1 MKNSKITFI
10 MFTTLYLVLGAL
22 YLIGG
27 ADPDSS
33 FYYFDNLLVRFI
45 GTTFIISGIGL
56 FLKKEI
62 ARKGIIFAL
71 ILSLI
76 EIVIG
81 IPQNVGVVELNIE
94 VIFLLI
100 LFIPGLMYYTSLKDG
115 VPNENSEKPHI
126 NNKIEISEENGTVED
141 KVRRELLM
149 EKKINGAV
157 NWFYWIAG
165 LSVINTVVLFFD
177 GNVSFVI
184 GLGITQ
190 LIDGFAYDISDQFG
204 VISIICGIVINLL
217 IAGTFVFLGIMAK
230 KLKKWSFI
238 SGMILY
244 GLDTIIFL
252 IFNDFYGMAF
262 HIVALVCIYN
272 GFKALK
278 KSDEENNKVSF
289 TYVEVE

>member
-1 MKNSKITFI
+1 MKNNKITFI

-56 FLKKEI
+56 FFKKEI
-62 ARKGIIFAL
+62 ARKGIISAL

-81 IPQNVGVVELNIE
+81 VPQNVGVVELNAE

-100 LFIPGLMYYTSLKDG
+100 LFIPGLMYYTSIKDG
-115 VPNENSEKPHI
+115 VPNENSQKPHFS
-126 NNKIEISEENGTVED
+126 NKMEISEENGNSED
-141 KVRRELLM
+141 KVRRELLV

-204 VISIICGIVINLL
+204 VISIICGMVINLL
-217 IAGTFVFLGIMAK
+217 IAGTFVFLGIMAR

-252 IFNDFYGMAF
+252 IFNDFYGIAF

-289 TYVEVE
+289 TYIEVE